1 MEWWKTEE
9 FTVYCR
15 GVLGTCPAKD
25 ATELTPIDMHPLP
38 RQAVLAWAF
47 VYESR
52 IDEGRFRE
60 ALATVLVDYPVL
72 AGRFSSGNVVS
83 HNNTGVRVVV
93 GKGTRRSSAL
103 SGTLVLETEE
113 ASSKPSYVNPMD
125 LKRVYKGKDPV
136 LSFRLTHLLDGG
148 TVLGVT
154 VPHALVDGRSLAQV
168 LAALSLQYQGEPYAK
183 PFTDRRV
190 LTYQPLADL
199 CTRDE
204 IDSFHAPL
212 GGGGDAAD
220 DGLPSS
226 LLRDAKLSTAAS
238 LAAATSKLQS
248 GRRVHPQGPLG
259 GQGGSP
265 SGGHESAPP
274 SSPPPSSSSTTTL
287 GTWGSVRYL
296 FKLLWEVVKG
306 GKLATVVVKI
316 CPEQMGE
323 IKERQAAQA
332 RAEGRAERISKNDI
346 AVAYAWI
353 LMRKLQQRL
362 GHLRG
367 TDRENRSRML
377 FAADLRARNRVENLN
392 ERYFGNAAVAVEIS
406 AEPEM
411 SLAECALAVRGAVS
425 GLDGGGKSKGIM
437 DLVWGVSQETSIA
450 KTLPA
455 LVTSLPCYHDC
466 FVTSWQF
473 PFQDLDFGLAKPP
486 ASVFPGMFP
495 RCPWTAIV
503 LGDAEGAAY
512 VHLCLP
518 SRARDVLR
526 TDPSV
531 HAGTLDRASVIKP

>member
-1 MEWWKTEE
+1 MKEWWKTEE

-25 ATELTPIDMHPLP
+25 TTELTPIDMHPLP
-38 RQAVLAWAF
+38 RQAVIAWAF

-52 IDEGRFRE
+52 IDEGKFRE
-60 ALATVLVDYPVL
+60 AMATVLVDYPVL
-72 AGRFSSGNVVS
+72 AGRFSSANVVT
-83 HNNTGVRVVV
+83 HNNAGVRVVV
-93 GKGTRRSSAL
+93 GKDTRRSSAL
-103 SGTLVLETEE
+103 SGTLVLETED
-113 ASSKPSYVNPMD
+113 ASSKPPYVNPMD

-154 VPHALVDGRSLAQV
+154 VPHALVDGRSLAQ
-168 LAALSLQYQGEPYAK
+168 LLTALSLQYQGEPYAK

-190 LTYQPLADL
+190 LTYQPLVDL

-204 IDSFHAPL
+204 INSFHSPL
-212 GGGGDAAD
+212 GD
-220 DGLPSS
+220 DGDGFSSS
-226 LLRDAKLSTAAS
+226 LLRDAKLSTAAK
-238 LAAATSKLQS
+238 LAATTSKLHS
-248 GRRVHPQGPLG
+248 GRRVHPQGPRG
-259 GQGGSP
+259 DRGES
-265 SGGHESAPP
+265 SIRGHESAPA
-274 SSPPPSSSSTTTL
+274 SPSSTTL
-287 GTWGSVRYL
+287 GAWGSVRYL
-296 FKLLWEVVKG
+296 FKLLWEVIKD

-323 IKERQAAQA
+323 IKERQATQA
-332 RAEGRAERISKNDI
+332 RSEGRGEKISKNDI

-362 GHLRG
+362 GHLKG
-367 TDRENRSRML
+367 TERENRSRML
-377 FAADLRARNRVENLN
+377 FAADLRVRNRVENLN
-392 ERYFGNAAVAVEIS
+392 EGYFGNAAVAVEIS

-411 SLAECALAVRGAVS
+411 SLAECALAVRRAVS

-473 PFQDLDFGLAKPP
+473 PFQGLDFGLKPP

-503 LGDAEGAAY
+503 LGDADGAAY

-518 SRARDVLR
+518 SRAREVLR
-526 TDPSV
+526 TDPSI
-531 HAGTLDRASVIKP
+531 HAGTLDRASIIKP